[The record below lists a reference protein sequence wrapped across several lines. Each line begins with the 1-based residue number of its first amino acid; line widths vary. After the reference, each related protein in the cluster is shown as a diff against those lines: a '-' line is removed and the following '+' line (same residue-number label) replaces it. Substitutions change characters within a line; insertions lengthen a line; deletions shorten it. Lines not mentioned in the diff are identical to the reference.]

1 MSLFAHLNNLSET
14 DKSKAVEKLITDSTP
29 DFDFFFLMTLSMLM
43 ATFGLLIDSAAVVI
57 GSMLIAPLLSPILS
71 FSLGIVMSD
80 GKLISRSFYTI
91 VKAFII
97 GVIAAIL
104 VTLLFSSSD
113 ISTPSEVLSR
123 IEPTLAYF
131 FVAVIAGFAVSYS
144 LVRPDLNAT
153 LPGIAVAVALIPPL
167 AVVGFGI
174 AKFDWSIIG
183 GSFTLFLIN
192 VMGIIFASSLSFSL
206 MNLYVKRKVAEKTIK
221 KEEKRLEEE
230 KESTED
236 GKQEK
241 A

>member
-1 MSLFAHLNNLSET
+1 MSLFTHLNTLSDA

-29 DFDFFFLMTLSMLM
+29 DFDFFLLMTLSMLM
-43 ATFGLLIDSAAVVI
+43 ATFGLIIDSAAVVI

-80 GKLISRSFYTI
+80 SRLISRSFYTI
-91 VKAFII
+91 IKSFIV
-97 GVIAAIL
+97 GVVAAAL

-113 ISTPSEVLSR
+113 ISTPGEVLSR
-123 IEPTLAYF
+123 IEPSLAYF

-144 LVRPDLNAT
+144 LVRPNLSAT

-167 AVVGFGI
+167 AVVGYGI
-174 AKFDWSIIG
+174 AKFDWSIARG
-183 GSFTLFLIN
+183 AFTLFLIN
-192 VMGIIFASSLSFSL
+192 VIGIIFASSFSFSL

-230 KESTED
+230 KELAED
-236 GKQEK
+236 AK
-241 A
+241 

>member
-1 MSLFAHLNNLSET
+1 MSLFAHLNTLSEA

-29 DFDFFFLMTLSMLM
+29 DFDFFLLMTLSILM
-43 ATFGLLIDSAAVVI
+43 ATFGVLIDSVAVII

-80 GKLISRSFYTI
+80 SKLISRSFYTV
-91 VKAFII
+91 VKSFVV
-97 GVIAAIL
+97 GVIAAAL
-104 VTLLFSSSD
+104 ATLLFSSSD
-113 ISTPSEVLSR
+113 SGIPGEVASR
-123 IEPTLAYF
+123 IEPSLVYF

-174 AKFDWSIIG
+174 AKFEWAIVS
-183 GSFTLFLIN
+183 GSFVLFLIN
-192 VMGIIFASSLSFSL
+192 VIGIIFASTLSFSL

-221 KEEKRLEEE
+221 NEEKRLEEE
-230 KESTED
+230 KELEEEIKKNS
-236 GKQEK
+236 